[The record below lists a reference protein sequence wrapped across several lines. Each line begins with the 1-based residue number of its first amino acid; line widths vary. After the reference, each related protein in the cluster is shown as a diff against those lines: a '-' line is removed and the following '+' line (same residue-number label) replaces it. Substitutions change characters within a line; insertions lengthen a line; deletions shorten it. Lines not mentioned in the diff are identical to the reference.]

1 MWYYLTKVKEVDI
14 ISELFGDKYF
24 YKHDLVVRVAWKYYK
39 EELNQKEIA
48 EKLDISRFKVM
59 DLLSEAKEEGIV
71 QIKINS
77 PIFNCLS
84 LEEKIKKEFSLK
96 DAFIVPTPKDPQKTL
111 EVIAYA
117 GADYLEN
124 SIKSGDLIGT
134 AWGRTL
140 FQLSQK
146 FTAQRDKY
154 QNVSFILMLGGLA
167 GENIISLNPYDVAKT
182 LADKVG
188 GNCYYIFAPA
198 KVDSLQAK
206 KTLVNDKRVA
216 SALRKAKSVNKAL
229 VGIGHT
235 NNEATLIKTDFIS
248 REEMDCLVDNGAVGD
263 IVGRYYDINGNLIES
278 KVNNMIIGL
287 DLKDIKKIDEVIA
300 FAGGENKVK
309 PILGALNGGFIDSL
323 VTDEECA
330 KSILKLKKK

>member
-1 MWYYLTKVKEVDI
+1 MKI
-14 ISELFGDKYF
+14 ISDLFGEKYF

-48 EKLDISRFKVM
+48 DIFDISRFKVM

-96 DAFIVPTPKDPQKTL
+96 DAFVVPTPKDKGKIL
-111 EVIAYA
+111 EAIAYA

-124 SIKSGDLIGT
+124 TIKSGDLIGT

-146 FTAQRDKY
+146 FTVKRNKY

-206 KTLVNDKRVA
+206 KFFIKDKRVS
-216 SALRKAKSVNKAL
+216 SALKKAKSVNKAL
-229 VGIGHT
+229 VGIGQT
-235 NNEATLIKTDFIS
+235 TDEATLIKTDFIT
-248 REEMDCLVDNGAVGD
+248 RKEMDCLVEKGAVGD
-263 IVGRYYDINGNLIES
+263 IVGRYYDINGNLIGS
-278 KVNNMIIGL
+278 KVDDMIVGL
-287 DLKDIKKIDEVIA
+287 DLKEIAEIDEVIA
-300 FAGGENKVK
+300 FAGGEKKVK
-309 PILGALNGGFIDSL
+309 PILGALNGGFINSL
-323 VTDEECA
+323 ITDEECA
-330 KSILKLKKK
+330 KSILKLKKKI